1 MKTRT
6 KSTLQKGDLGMGKA
20 AAEAPPPPTK
30 RPKRVYDEQ
39 FRRNA
44 VTLLET
50 TGKTVQETARQLGC
64 SPWNLYDWLEQ
75 YGKKGK
81 RRMTPEGDWQ
91 STITGLQQE
100 LESVRA
106 ERDILKKA
114 MGILAT
120 PKRNGT
126 HS

>member
-1 MKTRT
+1 MKTRPER
-6 KSTLQKGDLGMGKA
+6 TLQKGDLGNGKE
-20 AAEAPPPPTK
+20 AAEAPPPRPT
-30 RPKRVYDEQ
+30 RPRRVYDEQ

-50 TGKTVQETARQLGC
+50 TGKSVSETARQLGC
-64 SPWNLYDWLEQ
+64 SQWNLYDWLEQ

-81 RRMTPEGDWQ
+81 SRVTLEGDLQ
-91 STITGLQQE
+91 STIVQLQQE

>member
-6 KSTLQKGDLGMGKA
+6 KSTLQRGDLGKGKE
-20 AAEAPPPPTK
+20 AAEAPPPQSK
-30 RPKRVYDEQ
+30 RPKRVYGEQ

-50 TGKTVQETARQLGC
+50 TGKSVQETAQQLGC
-64 SPWNLYDWLEQ
+64 SQWNQYDWLEQ

-81 RRMTPEGDWQ
+81 SRMTLEGDLQ
-91 STITGLQQE
+91 STIAQLQQE
-100 LESVRA
+100 LASVRA

-120 PKRNGT
+120 PKRKGT